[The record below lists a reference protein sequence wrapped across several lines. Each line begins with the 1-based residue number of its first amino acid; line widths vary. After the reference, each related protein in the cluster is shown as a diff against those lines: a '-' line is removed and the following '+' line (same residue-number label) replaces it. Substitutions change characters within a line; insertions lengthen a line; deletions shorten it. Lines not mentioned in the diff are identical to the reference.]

1 MAARSDFFRSF
12 PRFLRRGE
20 ALFRGGFLFFRNE
33 LPTWP
38 DFTPG
43 FRNELPTLQ
52 NPISI
57 APYCTVVCT
66 TFLYTIQTIILYTL
80 TPTDIKKKKSTVR
93 ASRPTRTSHPEL
105 NAGHTQA
112 VPSPHLG
119 VREGAPTWGGRGS
132 ASLPRA
138 KGRGFEGLIG
148 AGCPRPFDDPNQ
160 TPRTPTPQRRIE
172 PAQATRNLRV

>member
-1 MAARSDFFRSF
+1 MSDEHLTANQGKMAARSDFFRSF

-80 TPTDIKKKKSTVR
+80 TPTDIKKKKHSTRESTYTDKPPR
-93 ASRPTRTSHPEL
+93 AQRRTHPGGALPPFGGSRGGTDLGWQGFGLTP
-105 NAGHTQA
+105 
-112 VPSPHLG
+112 PSQGAG
-119 VREGAPTWGGRGS
+119 VRRADRS
-132 ASLPRA
+132 RLP
-138 KGRGFEGLIG
+138 
-148 AGCPRPFDDPNQ
+148 
-160 TPRTPTPQRRIE
+160 
-172 PAQATRNLRV
+172 PAI